1 MLPLRYTRRWLLAGV
16 FVLFAVFGAAIMP
29 AFWSWP
35 SLTAKMLLGF
45 DKWLHVGTFLVLSV
59 WFSGQYSRRWYW
71 RIGVGLFTFGI
82 IIELCQRMLTYRTGD
97 LQDLAANVVGIALGL
112 AIALAGIGGW
122 SLRVEGWLMRRRQQ
136 A

>member
-29 AFWSWP
+29 ALWFWP
-35 SLTAKMLLGF
+35 STTGKLLVGF
-45 DKWLHVGTFLVLSV
+45 DKWLHTGTFLVLAL

-71 RIGVGLFTFGI
+71 RIGAGLLIFGI

-97 LQDLAANVVGIALGL
+97 LQDLTANAVGIVLGF
-112 AIALAGIGGW
+112 AIALTGIGGW
-122 SLRVEGWLMRRRQQ
+122 SLRVEGWLIRRRQQ

>member
-16 FVLFAVFGAAIMP
+16 FVLLAVFGAAIMP

-35 SLTAKMLLGF
+35 SISANTLLDF
-45 DKWLHVGTFLVLSV
+45 DKWLHAGTFLVLSL

-71 RIGVGLFTFGI
+71 RIGAGLLVFGI

-97 LQDLAANVVGIALGL
+97 LQDLAANVVGIVLGL

-122 SLRVEGWLMRRRQQ
+122 SLRVEGWLMRRSQQ